1 MASIN
6 FRRLSPGDAL
16 RIGIPLL
23 IVVGLAFWV
32 TSRFVKPAPPDSLVL
47 ATGAKGGAYERYA
60 RLYQAFFAR
69 NGVRLE
75 LKPSEGAV
83 ENLARIT
90 DGAADAGFVQGGI
103 ATPPA
108 EDDVPTVVSLGA
120 LYYEP
125 LWIFA
130 RAAAKGDPKTAERLR
145 DLSGKRIAIGA
156 DGSGTQSLAR
166 LLLDTV
172 GADTRATTLLPL
184 GGEQA
189 AAALASGDVDGAI
202 LVSGVTAPVIG
213 ALVRRRDVEVVN
225 LAHSQAIARQHAFL
239 SPLTIP
245 RGLVDIRADLPDH
258 DVATV
263 AVTANLLVRPD
274 LHPALMYLF
283 LDAATQIH
291 GRQSLL
297 ADAGTF
303 PNGARQDVPLSDE
316 AERFYK
322 SGKPLLQRY
331 LPFWV
336 ANLVDR
342 MLVYLIPLIAVLVPA
357 LRFLPDLLAYK
368 PRSRIAQLYGQLHAL
383 EGEMNAARDPA
394 QVGAYVARLDD
405 IESEVRRTKL
415 SAWYSHDVYALRAA
429 IDLVRERL
437 GRPGAKAIP
446 TFRSTT

>member
-6 FRRLSPGDAL
+6 VHRLSLADAL

-23 IVVGLAFWV
+23 LVVGLAFWV
-32 TSRFVKPAPPDSLVL
+32 TSRFVKPAPPNSLVL

-60 RLYQAFFAR
+60 RLYQIFFAR

-83 ENLARIT
+83 ENLARIV
-90 DGAADAGFVQGGI
+90 DGTVYAGFVQGGI

-108 EDDVPTVVSLGA
+108 EDDTPTVVSLGA

-130 RAAAKGDPKTAERLR
+130 RAAEKGDPKTAERLR

-156 DGSGTQSLAR
+156 AGSGTQSLAR

-172 GADTRATTLLPL
+172 GADTRTTTLLPL

-189 AAALASGDVDGAI
+189 SAALARGDVDGAI
-202 LVSGVTAPVIG
+202 LVSGVSAPVIG
-213 ALVRRRDVEVVN
+213 ELVRRRDVEVVS
-225 LAHSQAIARQHAFL
+225 LAHSQAIARQHGFL

-283 LDAATQIH
+283 LDAASQIH
-291 GRQSLL
+291 GRQTLL

-357 LRFLPDLLAYK
+357 LRFLPDLMAYK
-368 PRSRIAQLYGQLHAL
+368 PRSRIANLYGQLRAL
-383 EGEMNAARDPA
+383 EGEMTAARDA
-394 QVGAYVARLDD
+394 SQVSAYVARLDE
-405 IESEVRRTKL
+405 IEGEVTRTKL
-415 SAWYSHDVYALRAA
+415 PAWYSHDVYALRAA

-446 TFRSTT
+446 TFRNPT